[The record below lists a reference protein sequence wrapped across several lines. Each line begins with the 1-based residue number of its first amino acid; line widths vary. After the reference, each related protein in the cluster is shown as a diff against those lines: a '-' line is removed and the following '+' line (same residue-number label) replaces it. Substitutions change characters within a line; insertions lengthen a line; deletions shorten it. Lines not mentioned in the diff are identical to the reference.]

1 MKNLILALTMTLLAA
16 SMPQT
21 GEGSRVRYRDLTP
34 RMSLTMS
41 QDIEVPKVE
50 GIIASRTFSFDLTL
64 ATDHEA
70 EEVTVT
76 IDRAR
81 ATYSAHGMKERLGTR
96 HLTGRSFPL
105 SISNDRRQLE
115 QVEPSIA
122 PVVNLD
128 PIVAGGFPIAGLLA
142 DTLPVLP
149 QEAVALGATWT
160 TERPV
165 RSLEGWAWGV
175 GRLSNRHR
183 VTAVDQRDGHSIV
196 TVITEANT
204 HLDPVK
210 GERAYSGV
218 LKRTLHWV
226 FDATDGRL
234 LSLSMDQETKGVCE
248 LPQGETQ
255 IRQLTRV
262 ELTPTMP

>member
-1 MKNLILALTMTLLAA
+1 
-16 SMPQT
+16 MP
-21 GEGSRVRYRDLTP
+21 
-34 RMSLTMS
+34 
-41 QDIEVPKVE
+41 
-50 GIIASRTFSFDLTL
+50 
-64 ATDHEA
+64 
-70 EEVTVT
+70 
-76 IDRAR
+76 
-81 ATYSAHGMKERLGTR
+81 
-96 HLTGRSFPL
+96 
-105 SISNDRRQLE
+105 
-115 QVEPSIA
+115 
-122 PVVNLD
+122 PV
-128 PIVAGGFPIAGLLA
+128 
-142 DTLPVLP
+142 
-149 QEAVALGATWT
+149 
-160 TERPV
+160 
-165 RSLEGWAWGV
+165 
-175 GRLSNRHR
+175 H
-183 VTAVDQRDGHSIV
+183 AVDQRDGHSIV